1 MKPISLSSSLLLFG
15 IPSAYLLGIAYIV
28 IPFLTA
34 EFHFHPA
41 MAWFIGG
48 SMVFVPLF
56 MTAIILARKD
66 GYGTIPELTERFRMK
81 RLSKRDWKYVLGSMM
96 AIGSATGAIMGI
108 AYLLHHEFGLPPPET
123 TPPFMHF
130 EPFAPSER
138 WMLSVWAIM
147 FFFNIFGEELL
158 WRGYILPRQELAMEK
173 KAWIVNASLWM
184 MFHLCFGVS
193 LLIVLMPIIVVLPYA
208 VQKTGNTN
216 VGILIHAFLNGPS
229 FIMISL
235 GIIR

>member
-1 MKPISLSSSLLLFG
+1 LSSSLLLFG
-15 IPSAYLLGIAYIV
+15 IPSVYFLGIAYIG

-34 EFHFHPA
+34 EFHCHPA

-56 MTAIILARKD
+56 MAAIMLARKD
-66 GYGTIPELTERFRMK
+66 GYGTIPELTERFRLK
-81 RLSKRDWKYVLGSMM
+81 RLSKRDWKYVFGSMI
-96 AIGSATGAIMGI
+96 AIGVATGAIVGI
-108 AYLLHHEFGLPPPET
+108 DQVLYRLFGLPSLET
-123 TPPFMHF
+123 TPSFMQF

-158 WRGYILPRQELAMEK
+158 WRGYILPRQELVVK
-173 KAWIVNASLWM
+173 NKAWIANASLWM

-193 LLIVLMPIIVVLPYA
+193 LMIILLPIILVLPYA

-216 VGILIHAFLNGPS
+216 VGILIHALLNGPS
-229 FIMISL
+229 FMMISL